1 MSNISCITLVSLDKS
16 ASLLQ
21 KSPIKETI
29 FWYGYMVHY
38 TCLSGVSCLDHV
50 SAALHHR
57 TTAHCNTLQH
67 TATQHCNTLG
77 RTERQKD
84 IATHCSTLQHTAT
97 HCHTLP
103 HTATHCNDTY
113 SLLRMIEEILQIPA
127 PHCNTRQHVCSNALH
142 VCYKYVAVCCSATRA
157 LQCVVC
163 CSVVQCGAV
172 WCSVVQCVAVCCS
185 VLQCVAVCCST
196 LFRIVEEILQLILLI
211 LAHFLQILISF
222 LWECIW
228 MSRVTQVIES
238 FHTCDWVQILISF
251 LWEYIWRSR
260 AHFLQIL
267 ISIPWEYIWMNHLTH
282 TNESSHT

>member
-1 MSNISCITLVSLDKS
+1 VIRLFDYSRRSLLCHLTSQRLFDYSRRDSSIEMKEMIDEMSNISCITLVSLDKS

-97 HCHTLP
+97 HCHTLQRI
-103 HTATHCNDTY
+103 ATHCNTPQHAATY
-113 SLLRMIEEILQIPA
+113 LQMG
-127 PHCNTRQHVCSNALH
+127 R
-142 VCYKYVAVCCSATRA
+142 R
-157 LQCVVC
+157 
-163 CSVVQCGAV
+163 
-172 WCSVVQCVAVCCS
+172 
-185 VLQCVAVCCST
+185 
-196 LFRIVEEILQLILLI
+196 R
-211 LAHFLQILISF
+211 
-222 LWECIW
+222 
-228 MSRVTQVIES
+228 
-238 FHTCDWVQILISF
+238 
-251 LWEYIWRSR
+251 
-260 AHFLQIL
+260 
-267 ISIPWEYIWMNHLTH
+267 
-282 TNESSHT
+282 